1 MHDFQPLEIA
11 EVKRETPQAVSIV
24 FVIPEALRD
33 AFRFKPGQ
41 HLPVRATIGGEEQRR
56 TYSICSSPAEPGL
69 RIAVKRVAEGRFSN
83 WANDTLQAGSTL
95 EVMLPAGRFV
105 LSEGAGK
112 TRHIVAFAAGAGIT
126 PILAMI
132 KHALA
137 NEPATSFTL
146 VYGNRTLESILF
158 AEELEDLKDR
168 HLGRFTLLHVLSRNE
183 ESSAPLLQGRIT
195 GEKVTALAAT
205 LFKPEDVAHV
215 FLCGPG
221 SMIKQARDALLALG
235 MPRGKIHHE
244 FFAPAGGTYRGKA
257 TAPSPRTSRGE
268 GRGEGQQQTPEQAA
282 APHPNPLPAE
292 EQGEGTS
299 ASCGTEAIAILD
311 GIRHRFMV
319 PPGGH
324 VVDAAL
330 AAGIRVPYSCKGGM
344 CCTCRA
350 RLVEGQVEM
359 TLNYSLEPWE
369 MERGFILTCQA
380 VPKSERLVVDYD
392 QM

>member
-1 MHDFQPLEIA
+1 MHDFQSLEIA
-11 EVKRETPQAVSIV
+11 EVKRETPEAVSIT
-24 FVIPEALRD
+24 FAIPDALRD

-56 TYSICSSPAEPGL
+56 TYSICSCPGDPRL
-69 RIAVKRVAEGRFSN
+69 RIAIKRVADGCFSN
-83 WANDTLQAGSTL
+83 WANATLRAGSTL
-95 EVMLPAGRFV
+95 EVMPPAGRFV
-105 LSEGAGK
+105 LAEGEGK
-112 TRHIVAFAAGAGIT
+112 PRHVVAFAAGAGIT
-126 PILAMI
+126 PIISMI
-132 KHALA
+132 QHALA

-158 AEELEDLKDR
+158 REELEDLKDR
-168 HLGRFTLLHVLSRNE
+168 YLGRFTLLHVLSRNE
-183 ESSAPLLQGRIT
+183 ESSAPLLEGRIT
-195 GEKVTALAAT
+195 GGKVTALAAT
-205 LFKPEDVAHV
+205 LFKPAEVAHV

-221 SMIKQARDALLALG
+221 SMIKEARDALLALG
-235 MPRGKIHHE
+235 VPRAKIHHE
-244 FFAPAGGTYRGKA
+244 FFAPVGGAHRTQAAQEVAK
-257 TAPSPRTSRGE
+257 APSPQPS
-268 GRGEGQQQTPEQAA
+268 P
-282 APHPNPLPAE
+282 
-292 EQGEGTS
+292 QGERES
-299 ASCGTEAIAILD
+299 ASRSAQGTEAIVVLD
-311 GIRHRFMV
+311 GIRHRFIV

-369 MERGFILTCQA
+369 IERGFILTCQA
-380 VPKSERLVVDYD
+380 VPKSDRLVVDYD